1 MRRKLGK
8 YYYVSDSSAQQESE
22 GVTVKLG
29 RDSRTNRSVIVKV
42 FENSAFKTSA
52 GARELVKFEIETM
65 SRTSGHPHVVQLSDV
80 LVSPSHLFVIM
91 DKVHGGDLFDVVAAE
106 GRISEGVAR
115 HYFGQLL
122 SAVEHCHSR
131 GVCHRDI
138 KVMQGF
144 GYDGPT
150 ADVWSLGVTL
160 FVMLS
165 GFLPFEASTTSLI
178 FEKAQA
184 GDFQFAADLSCS
196 ACSLLNGML
205 DPDPS
210 KRYTIAQVRS
220 HPWFAGPMRRS
231 RTGIGAKMGGLR
243 SPLTGCGDGCG
254 GCGGGGF
261 WEGGWGGGGGEC
273 FIHPGIESRSSSF
286 SEDDGFAC
294 GSSVCGEYA
303 DVIDAFCGG
312 GSRVGG
318 GRRRGA
324 GEIGEGMFV
333 ISPPRGGRT
342 SFSEYSNMTAPAES
356 SANTECTN
364 KVNVC
369 RGGGGSAGSR
379 GCGNDSSRTFWFGR
393 DGSPPK
399 RLWATPKGEDGD
411 GNNDSNGKE
420 IDNDYENSAASRSSS
435 RPNRGGRAGP
445 DFVGQLP
452 PPPTQPLEL
461 GSVGGLGIDVV
472 VSGNSAGGDSF
483 GDTKG
488 VFSTPEKHKLGHG
501 NGSDS
506 SSQSLCSSDRSP
518 KWHSMYESIERG
530 TSPNSDLAE
539 EDSPTG
545 RYTEDDG
552 PTWWDHLAMR
562 REGGGQASCCLR
574 GAQGSGRPVPRRKA
588 HIRAKSGSLLGTPR
602 DRKESGV
609 HAVRWKSN
617 PESEADQTS
626 NGDENEGAR
635 RGGRGGGGPFFA
647 PLCHQRPSAGTAG
660 RIRTK
665 SSGGPGGSPIR
676 SSAAGAGGLPVHSSA
691 NGAIASACAAAR
703 TPAPPWISSPSPAD
717 APVTAA
723 ATAPVPVLA
732 PAGRSIATDGAPTA
746 APTAKMIPAAMPTAA
761 VAAPLKVEVSIP
773 DVDPHALAKKLMMAL
788 KAMDCG
794 CRLLPPSRK
803 RGRVRIKAYRS
814 VTGSAAGSAIGS
826 ATGYV
831 AGAGGSPP
839 PPQDS
844 EEGNGKSGAT
854 EGDMSRVFYR
864 IGYKRRAAAAAAT
877 AITTDNRN
885 ATM

>member
-1 MRRKLGK
+1 MQHEGEG
-8 YYYVSDSSAQQESE
+8 AE
-22 GVTVKLG
+22 GVERHHQACQCGHLYLAKG
-29 RDSRTNRSVIVKV
+29 RKR
-42 FENSAFKTSA
+42 
-52 GARELVKFEIETM
+52 
-65 SRTSGHPHVVQLSDV
+65 P
-80 LVSPSHLFVIM
+80 P
-91 DKVHGGDLFDVVAAE
+91 
-106 GRISEGVAR
+106 
-115 HYFGQLL
+115 
-122 SAVEHCHSR
+122 
-131 GVCHRDI
+131 
-138 KVMQGF
+138 
-144 GYDGPT
+144 
-150 ADVWSLGVTL
+150 
-160 FVMLS
+160 
-165 GFLPFEASTTSLI
+165 
-178 FEKAQA
+178 
-184 GDFQFAADLSCS
+184 
-196 ACSLLNGML
+196 AC
-205 DPDPS
+205 
-210 KRYTIAQVRS
+210 
-220 HPWFAGPMRRS
+220 
-231 RTGIGAKMGGLR
+231 
-243 SPLTGCGDGCG
+243 
-254 GCGGGGF
+254 
-261 WEGGWGGGGGEC
+261 GGGGEC

-420 IDNDYENSAASRSSS
+420 IDNDDENSAASRSSS

-488 VFSTPEKHKLGHG
+488 VFSTPEKHKLGHR

-588 HIRAKSGSLLGTPR
+588 HIRAKSCSLLGTPR

-635 RGGRGGGGPFFA
+635 RGGRGGGSFFR
-647 PLCHQRPSAGTAG
+647 PVVPSAAERRHRRADKDKIVGVSDANLNAAGSTAVGGAGGAERAERG
-660 RIRTK
+660 RRGREGDAATAVADPDAANVAAADAAATRPAAGGPTGGGPQGIT
-665 SSGGPGGSPIR
+665 SSGSGPGGSPVR

-814 VTGSAAGSAIGS
+814 VAGSAAGSAIGS

-844 EEGNGKSGAT
+844 EEGNGKSGAA
-854 EGDMSRVFYR
+854 EGDMVCVTFGLVASGATGRQGSSINSNSGRGGNSSGRSSDIASGSNDREGEGEGGPCMTKIIAVLTIGPAFGFKSLVNDLLLLCGVPNVRVSEGGR
-864 IGYKRRAAAAAAT
+864 
-877 AITTDNRN
+877 
-885 ATM
+885 